1 MNQHIER
8 LKAEIEALREER
20 EGLCVFCENRT
31 LSKKAEE
38 K

>member
-20 EGLCVFCENRT
+20 EGLCVFCENRA
-31 LSKKAEE
+31 LSRKAKK